1 MQLHELC
8 KVRNAINEDSGY
20 HNRGYCTAIVKK
32 MNKASVRVALVDS
45 FYKESPQMF
54 LVQLKDVWKLKA
66 SRRNVLQRKIARA
79 TVTVDKSF
87 VNDFC
92 EAMPFIKLG
101 PILQYVNEQ
110 MYGLNV
116 IAKINHKRVE
126 VEERTDQPGPAVG
139 TRPDTQRSAD
149 TITKLH
155 TVVNI
160 AYDSVVNFT
169 GDAIVNAANEGCI
182 GGGGIDG
189 YINHC
194 GGEMLRQA
202 RKELPLLFEHGIRC
216 CTGNAVTT
224 IAGALP
230 CKFVIHAVGPRFSD
244 QNETHAADLVRL
256 KNAYS
261 NALLRAE
268 EKSLK
273 SIGFCL
279 ISAGIYRGNCSLKEV
294 IGVGLDAILSH
305 VETQDKI
312 SSLDKIFFCV
322 YTHEEL
328 IALNEIV
335 EEKSKAGFFHVVEG

>member
-1 MQLHELC
+1 MMQLHELC
-8 KVRNAINEDSGY
+8 KVRNAMNEDSGY

-32 MNKASVRVALVDS
+32 VNKASVRVALVDS

-87 VNDFC
+87 VNDLC
-92 EAMPFIKLG
+92 EAMPPMKLG

-116 IAKINHKRVE
+116 IAKINFGH
-126 VEERTDQPGPAVG
+126 
-139 TRPDTQRSAD
+139 
-149 TITKLH
+149 LH

-202 RKELPLLFEHGIRC
+202 RKELPLLEHGIRC

-230 CKFVIHAVGPRFSD
+230 CKFVIHAVGPQFSV

-294 IGVGLDAILSH
+294 IGVGLDSILSH
-305 VETQDKI
+305 VNRNQKLYELGKELNWNAETQDKI

-335 EEKSKAGFFHVVEG
+335 DEKSKAGFFHVVEG

>member
-1 MQLHELC
+1 MMQLHELC

-32 MNKASVRVALVDS
+32 VNKASVRVALVDS

-92 EAMPFIKLG
+92 EAMPLIKLG

-116 IAKINHKRVE
+116 IAKINLGH
-126 VEERTDQPGPAVG
+126 
-139 TRPDTQRSAD
+139 
-149 TITKLH
+149 LH

-216 CTGNAVTT
+216 YTGNAVTT

-279 ISAGIYRGNCSLKEV
+279 ISAGIYRGNCSLKKV
-294 IGVGLDAILSH
+294 IGVGLDAILSN

-312 SSLDKIFFCV
+312 SSLDEIFFCV

-335 EEKSKAGFFHVVEG
+335 EEKSKAGFFHVVEDFRTL